1 MVITIKSMTLKNFK
15 GVLGERKVEFS
26 PTITQIYGA
35 NKSGKTTIADAF
47 RWCLFGKNCEGKTTF
62 GIETKDESGK
72 LLPITEHEVQLVL
85 DVDGREVTL
94 RRVYVTKWVTEDGAK
109 RVAGHTTNYFVDG
122 NKYQEKDYKEYIA
135 TFCNEA
141 LFMSI
146 TNPSYFTSLP
156 AEQQR
161 ALLTEMVGE
170 VSMEELSA
178 GNKDFEQLLEQMQGE
193 QMERFLEHLAYKK
206 KEVKAELER
215 IPVRISEQQND
226 IAQLE
231 QDSDWAALEKELAA
245 TESAIARIEEELA
258 DRSKVEDSKYER
270 LAAMRK
276 AINEL
281 KAKRQQME
289 SQHQQAYSSECMKW
303 EHDKAMAKQRISQ
316 AQSTQQLITN
326 NKEAAQK
333 YLQGFEEQAA
343 KKEQAWQEQCAAFR
357 TRWADAK
364 AEQFTY
370 DEDSQEFVCP
380 TCKRRL
386 EAEDIEEAVQRMQE
400 NWNTAHAKK
409 MQQLNAEAHEMK
421 AKHEHE
427 VEQDN
432 MLRANQDTIVSK
444 ADEEL
449 EAARQQEQEAQLELE
464 KLEAHTITSVQVR
477 IEADAAIG
485 EVVAEIAAK
494 EEELA
499 AAQSAGG
506 NGEDAGIESLKAD
519 KQQMVAKRDS
529 QKALLANKQAIERK
543 QKRIEKLE
551 KQEAELNSQLTE
563 LESQEY
569 KAQQLMEE
577 EITELESKV
586 NGLFTMVRFE
596 MFEHKL
602 NGALKTKCECL
613 VGGVPFGDL
622 NSADRINAGI
632 DITNAICKYKGV
644 YAPCFIDNAES
655 INNVLPMQS
664 QCIQLIVSR
673 DKTLVVRAN

>member
-35 NKSGKTTIADAF
+35 NKSGKTTLADAF
-47 RWCLFGKNCEGKTTF
+47 RWCLFGKNTEGKTTF
-62 GIETKDESGK
+62 GIETKDEQGN

-94 RRVYVTKWVTEDGAK
+94 RRVYVTKWVTEDGKK
-109 RVAGHTTNYFVDG
+109 RVTGHTTNYFVDG
-122 NKYQEKDYKEYIA
+122 NKYQEKDYREYIA

-146 TNPSYFTSLP
+146 TNPNYFTSLP

-170 VSMEELSA
+170 VSMEQLAA
-178 GNKDFEQLLEQMQGE
+178 GNKDFEELLEQMGGE
-193 QMERFLEHLAYKK
+193 QMERFLEHLSYKK

-226 IAQLE
+226 IAQMQ
-231 QDSDWAALEKELAA
+231 QDADWAGIEAELAA
-245 TESAIARIEEELA
+245 TESAIARIDEELA
-258 DRSKVEDSKYER
+258 DRSKSEDSKFER

-276 AINEL
+276 AINQL
-281 KAKRQQME
+281 KATKQQLE
-289 SQHQQAYSSECMKW
+289 SHHQQAYSSEKMKL
-303 EHDKAMAKQRISQ
+303 EHDKAMAKQRVSQ
-316 AQSTQQLITN
+316 AQSTQQLITA
-326 NKEAAQK
+326 NKQK
-333 YLQGFEEQAA
+333 AEQYLQGYEQQAA
-343 KKEQAWQEQCAAFR
+343 EREQAWQEQCAAFR
-357 TRWADAK
+357 TRWSEAK
-364 AEQFTY
+364 AELFTY
-370 DEDSQEFVCP
+370 DENSQEFVCP

-386 EAEDIEEAVQRMQE
+386 DAEDIEAAVQRMQE
-400 NWNTAHAKK
+400 IWNAAHAKK
-409 MQQLNAEAHEMK
+409 MQELNTEANNMK
-421 AKHEHE
+421 AKHEQEEHRE
-427 VEQDN
+427 AT
-432 MLRANQDTIVSK
+432 LRTSYETIVKK

-449 EAARQQEQEAQLELE
+449 ELAKQEEGAAKLELE
-464 KLEAHTITSVQVR
+464 KLEACTITSVEVR
-477 IEADAAIG
+477 IEADAEIKKLL
-485 EVVAEIAAK
+485 EEIAAK
-494 EEELA
+494 EQELA
-499 AAQSAGG
+499 AVESAQSTGSSS
-506 NGEDAGIESLKAD
+506 ELESIKAD
-519 KQQMVAKRDS
+519 KQLLVLKRDN
-529 QKALLANKQAIERK
+529 QKARLADKQIIERK
-543 QKRIEKLE
+543 QQRIAELE
-551 KQEAELNSQLTE
+551 KQEMELNSQLTE

-569 KAQQLMEE
+569 KAQQLMEAN
-577 EITELESKV
+577 ITELESKV
-586 NGLFTMVRFE
+586 NGLFTMVKFE

-613 VGGVPFGDL
+613 VGGVPYSDL